1 MKTIEACPACDCPDG
16 RRLVQVVTEHVSP
29 ADELVYLHCGRCG
42 LVYSNQQF
50 EDSSELDECYAVPY
64 QEAARAE
71 FLKVTAHKTGI
82 HRYRKAWLDATLR
95 RLEWRP
101 RQKRALE
108 IGSKDGSFLK
118 LIGDDG
124 WEAVGMDPN
133 ATYARLAKEVY
144 GVEIRSGYFE
154 QGTFPPATFDLVS
167 SLHVIEHIQDPNPV
181 LTAVRDVLVPGG
193 LLYLETPNLHC
204 LQRRQ
209 LATGHVVLYS
219 LATLTQALE
228 HNGFDVV
235 AVSENGPGGLL
246 TFDQVAV
253 LARATGRPSSEWRR
267 GESFEEAK
275 ACLERALQ
283 SNFPS
288 PDAPSLRNQMFH
300 LAQRLLGDE
309 RALAL
314 KSAYLGLHARRRGQ
328 QMEKTAGGPAVDL
341 TCLAEPVRR
350 DFLQGFLQEG
360 HMRELMRLPDEW
372 VQLKVL
378 ARIKALFL
386 SEQETKTFVDRELRQ
401 LSDRENTC

>member
-1 MKTIEACPACDCPDG
+1 MKAIAACPACDCPDG

-29 ADELVYLHCGRCG
+29 ADDLVYLHCGRCG
-42 LVYSNQQF
+42 LVYSHRQF
-50 EDSSELDECYAVPY
+50 EDSAELDECYAVPY

-82 HRYRKAWLDATLR
+82 HRYRKVWLDATLR
-95 RLEWRP
+95 RLEWHP
-101 RQKRALE
+101 RHKRALE

-118 LIGDDG
+118 LICDDG

-133 ATYARLAKEVY
+133 AAYGRLAKEVY

-167 SLHVIEHIQDPNPV
+167 SFHVIEHIQDPNPV
-181 LTAVRDVLVPGG
+181 LTAVRDVLTPGG

-219 LATLTQALE
+219 LATLAQVLE
-228 HNGFDVV
+228 HNGFEVI
-235 AVSENGPGGLL
+235 AASENGPGGLL

-253 LARATGRPSSEWRR
+253 LARPASRPAGEWRL
-267 GESFEEAK
+267 GESFEESK
-275 ACLERALQ
+275 ACLDRALQ

-288 PDAPSLRNQMFH
+288 PDTPSLRNRMFG
-300 LAQRLLGDE
+300 LAQRVLGDE

-314 KSAYLGLHARRRGQ
+314 KSVYLGLHAKRRGQ
-328 QMEKTAGGPAVDL
+328 QMEKTADGPAMDL
-341 TCLAEPVRR
+341 NRLPDPVRQE
-350 DFLQGFLQEG
+350 FLQGTLGEG
-360 HMRELMRLPDEW
+360 HIQELMRLPDEW

-378 ARIKALFL
+378 ARIKVLRLSHEQTRALVDAEL
-386 SEQETKTFVDRELRQ
+386 SGTQVAAIP
-401 LSDRENTC
+401 

>member
-1 MKTIEACPACDCPDG
+1 MKNIEACPACDCPDS

-29 ADELVYLHCGRCG
+29 ADDLVYLHCGRCG
-42 LVYSNQQF
+42 LVYSHRQF
-50 EDSSELDECYAVPY
+50 EDSAELDECYAAPY

-95 RLEWRP
+95 RLAWSP
-101 RQKRALE
+101 RHKRALE

-118 LIGDDG
+118 LIRDDG

-133 ATYARLAKEVY
+133 ATYGRLAKEVY

-167 SLHVIEHIQDPNPV
+167 SFHVIEHIQDPNPV
-181 LTAVRDVLVPGG
+181 LTAVRDVLTPGG

-219 LATLTQALE
+219 LATLAQVLE
-228 HNGFDVV
+228 HNGFEVV

-253 LARATGRPSSEWRR
+253 LARATGRPAGEWRL

-288 PDAPSLRNQMFH
+288 PEGLSFRNRMFH
-300 LAQRLLGDE
+300 LVQRLFGDE

-314 KSAYLGLHARRRGQ
+314 KSVYLGVHARRRGQ
-328 QMEKTAGGPAVDL
+328 QMEKAAGGPAMDL
-341 TCLAEPVRR
+341 NRLPDPVRQQ
-350 DFLQGFLQEG
+350 FLQGFLQEG
-360 HMRELMRLPDEW
+360 HLRELQRLPDEW

-378 ARIKALFL
+378 ARIKVFRLSHDQTKALVDAEL
-386 SEQETKTFVDRELRQ
+386 SRAQEGAFP
-401 LSDRENTC
+401 